1 MQLLSHSIINVNL
14 YLYHSTYSITCSTT
28 LHSLFNIPG
37 SPKSKDIVHLKPYKN
52 LNRKVNVFFITI
64 KNTNVL
70 CLFPNQLICRFYGR
84 LQSIEISIM
93 WYLYLYMCLLCT
105 FSVQSQLPVQRA
117 VPSGDTPRQLTRFSW
132 AYSIDTR

>member
-28 LHSLFNIPG
+28 FIHSLFKIPG

-70 CLFPNQLICRFYGR
+70 CLFPNQLICRFYVR
-84 LQSIEISIM
+84 LQSIEISI
-93 WYLYLYMCLLCT
+93 MCLLCT

-132 AYSIDTR
+132 AYSIETR